1 MEISMRD
8 VESAADEPESGQSDD
23 SLAIVAQADAPPSA
37 APGNAP
43 PETEDMC
50 ILTAE
55 DATLSFSVVAK
66 DPDGDPLTVAV
77 SQPQSGS
84 AEAGPDGTV
93 TFVADQP
100 GVQSFQY
107 SVQDGRGGAD
117 SADATVFVNPLTEHL
132 IPPAIGRIAPEDV
145 PAVARACATGIALD
159 TTTLSGPEIQLQD
172 PIPGQRFHVQ
182 AEPGQRIELQSHD
195 FVDATYLVVDGGLL
209 VITPDG
215 NMAYVAGFVDNAQ
228 GDDPLTLSVY
238 EGPAVPADQLLGSLQ
253 PIALTTV
260 GQLVPP
266 AAGPEHGGG
275 ANFSPYDP
283 GGIGNGPDALGPLAP
298 TALLLGTPPVHFDT
312 GVTGAREGN
321 QPPTLTATPGQGVPV
336 GEVTVTPEFTSGR
349 QSPTLTERQ
358 TLDPSQIHGVDQ
370 GNFTLGPSADASITF
385 IDEVTKF
392 QSSLGVY
399 LIDPDGTIHN
409 PKMVFPRFELADT
422 DPSQPDV
429 GPGVGQLHPGDAVQ
443 LSQLYD
449 SSELQ
454 PGLKFGLF
462 LIVDGWTLNGEQL
475 SGDPEL
481 EFRSSDGQPAKITDP
496 TPQLFLITDDG
507 SVAIEGNTFHSA
519 NPTPSDGLNDP
530 LNEGG
535 HIQTTSGLLPDVSGL
550 TASFE
555 DYSDN
560 DFNDAVIQV
569 DLVPTLAL
577 RFGYVPTV
585 APDLNI
591 SDSDSGKLSGAT
603 VAIVLG
609 QSGVDKLVITESLD
623 GTGITALEDGSAGK
637 VVLEGDA
644 SIAVYE
650 SILRSISLQAGGTLG
665 ERTVS
670 IKVVDDQGAVSDPV
684 KVSYDFSTASLIEGT
699 DGPNPSLDGTTGN
712 DPIAGL
718 AGDDHIAGLAGND
731 LLDGG
736 EGNDFLD
743 GGPGRDLLFGGPGD
757 DTLVGGEDADQFF
770 QLSLPD
776 RGDQILDF
784 NANEGDVLNLSALFD
799 GQANTAN
806 IDEFLQFTQNGDD
819 IAVSADIDGSA
830 PGFDSVQVVTLV
842 DPTGV
847 TTVQDAVNSG
857 AVAV

>member
-1 MEISMRD
+1 M
-8 VESAADEPESGQSDD
+8 SG
-23 SLAIVAQADAPPSA
+23 A
-37 APGNAP
+37 
-43 PETEDMC
+43 
-50 ILTAE
+50 
-55 DATLSFSVVAK
+55 
-66 DPDGDPLTVAV
+66 
-77 SQPQSGS
+77 
-84 AEAGPDGTV
+84 
-93 TFVADQP
+93 
-100 GVQSFQY
+100 
-107 SVQDGRGGAD
+107 
-117 SADATVFVNPLTEHL
+117 
-132 IPPAIGRIAPEDV
+132 
-145 PAVARACATGIALD
+145 
-159 TTTLSGPEIQLQD
+159 EIQLQD

-182 AEPGQRIELQSHD
+182 AEPGQKIELQSHD

-209 VITPDG
+209 IVTPDG
-215 NMAYVAGFVDNAQ
+215 NMAYVADFVPVAQ
-228 GDDPLTLSVY
+228 GEDPLTVSLY
-238 EGPAVPADQLLGSLQ
+238 EGPAVPANQLLESLQ

-275 ANFSPYDP
+275 ASFSPYDP

-298 TALLLGTPPVHFDT
+298 TALLLGTPPVHFES
-312 GVTGAREGN
+312 GIEGAREGN
-321 QPPTLTATPGQGVPV
+321 QPPTLTAGPGQVVPV

-349 QSPTLTERQ
+349 QFPTLTEQ
-358 TLDPSQIHGVDQ
+358 QALDTAQIYGVDQ
-370 GNFTLGPSADASITF
+370 GNFTLGPSADARIAF
-385 IDEVTKF
+385 LDEVAAF
-392 QSSLGVY
+392 ENSLGVY
-399 LIDPDGTIHN
+399 LIDPDSTIHN
-409 PKMVFPRFELADT
+409 PKMVFPRIELADA
-422 DPSQPDV
+422 DPNQPDV
-429 GPGVGQLHPGDAVQ
+429 RPGGGPLQPGDAVQ

-449 SSELQ
+449 SSELA

-462 LIVDGWTLNGEQL
+462 LIADGWTLNGERL

-481 EFRSSDGQPAKITDP
+481 EFRNGDGQPAKITDP

-507 SVAIEGNTFHSA
+507 SVAIDGNIFHSA
-519 NPTPSDGLNDP
+519 NPTPSDGLNDL
-530 LNEGG
+530 LNDGG

-555 DYSDN
+555 DLVLLTSSSDDDLN
-560 DFNDAVIQV
+560 DTVIQV

-603 VAIVLG
+603 VAIVSG
-609 QSGVDKLVITESLD
+609 QSVDKLVITESLD

-637 VVLEGDA
+637 VMLEGDA

-684 KVSYDFSTASLIEGT
+684 KVSYDFSTASLQVDDKPG
-699 DGPNPSLDGTTGN
+699 GN
-712 DPIAGL
+712 TLNGDEFNNPIAGL
-718 AGDDHIAGLAGND
+718 DGDDDIAGLAGND

-743 GGPGRDLLFGGPGD
+743 GGPGRDLLFGGPGND
-757 DTLVGGEDADQFF
+757 MVMGGEDADRFF
-770 QLSLPD
+770 LLSLPD

-784 NANEGDVLNLSALFD
+784 NADEGDVLDLSALFD
-799 GQANTAN
+799 GPNLNGNVDVRAN
-806 IDEFLQFTQNGDD
+806 IDEFLQFTPSGSGGND
-819 IAVSADIDGSA
+819 IAVSADIDGAA
-830 PGFDSVQVVTLV
+830 PGFNSVQVVTLV